1 MAKYEVAF
9 VRRETIFTRYYM
21 TVEADSSEAAMRKVE
36 SFNTTPEEE
45 STLEEGKC
53 LGMGEDCHIVEVEW
67 AHELKEKEDA

>member
-53 LGMGEDCHIVEVEW
+53 LGMGDSHFDSVDWANIV
-67 AHELKEKEDA
+67 KEKEDA